1 MTIDRMT
8 PTRSVIAL
16 FLTAIC
22 LLASPSPAVAQ
33 LGGQVLKP
41 KLAGMA
47 LAQTLQQGGHT
58 ILLRHMSTSPF
69 NPDSA
74 VFDIDDCTTQRN
86 LSETGKQ
93 QAKLLGESF
102 EKLGIAVGQV
112 LSSPYCRCMD
122 TGQFAFGEVS
132 SSETL
137 RVGDSRPGS
146 GSDDPGVAIRKLLD
160 TAPPAGKNTVLIAHS
175 VTLLYAFGLTG
186 KPEGVAHVF
195 RPSGL
200 GLGRPQYIGLMKP
213 DEWPALAGLTEA
225 GAPGAPESTA
235 SSAQP

>member
-1 MTIDRMT
+1 MTIDRRT
-8 PTRSVIAL
+8 PTQGLLVLL
-16 FLTAIC
+16 FTATC
-22 LLASPSPAVAQ
+22 LLSSSAPAGAQ
-33 LGGQVLKP
+33 PGGQALKP

-47 LAQTLQQGGHT
+47 LAEVLQQGGHT

-74 VFDIDDCTTQRN
+74 AFSIDDCTTQRN
-86 LSETGKQ
+86 LSEAGKQ
-93 QAKLLGESF
+93 QARLLGESF
-102 EKLGIAVGQV
+102 KKLGIGVGQI

-122 TGQFAFGEVS
+122 TGQIAFGEVS

-146 GSDDPGVAIRKLLD
+146 GRDDPGIAIRKLLD
-160 TAPPAGKNTVLIAHS
+160 TPPPAGKNTVLIAHS

-200 GLGRPQYIGLMKP
+200 GLGQPQYVGLLNP
-213 DEWPALAGLTEA
+213 DEWPELAGLTAAA
-225 GAPGAPESTA
+225 GASDATGEG
-235 SSAQP
+235 AQP